1 MGTIILDTRAG
12 DVTLT
17 NNKNQQAQMMMP
29 STPVPTI
36 DNIKITSR
44 QTVKTKGSDITGSC
58 LLHDGRM
65 IFSCDTTCQIY
76 ALKSDGTLEFA
87 LQPGYRTSYIHF
99 IEDSKKIVVTAH
111 IFRLLK

>member
-17 NNKNQQAQMMMP
+17 NNKNQQALMMMS

-36 DNIKITSR
+36 DNIKLTSR

-58 LLHDGRM
+58 
-65 IFSCDTTCQIY
+65 
-76 ALKSDGTLEFA
+76 
-87 LQPGYRTSYIHF
+87 
-99 IEDSKKIVVTAH
+99 
-111 IFRLLK
+111 